1 MASGELWIL
10 RQRRRSQHHGRHPRG
25 LQPRQ
30 TKPHGA
36 VYIERRPEL
45 RVVENI
51 GPALYYVPK
60 EMTFEAVR

>member
-1 MASGELWIL
+1 
-10 RQRRRSQHHGRHPRG
+10 
-25 LQPRQ
+25 
-30 TKPHGA
+30 